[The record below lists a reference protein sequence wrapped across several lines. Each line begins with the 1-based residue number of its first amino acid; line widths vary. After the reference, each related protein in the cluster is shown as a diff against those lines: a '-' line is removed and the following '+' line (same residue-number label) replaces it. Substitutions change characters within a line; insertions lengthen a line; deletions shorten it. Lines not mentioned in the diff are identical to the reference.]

1 MTILIVGEESL
12 INLEIDK
19 ILKLEKNYSQIK
31 YDSLTP
37 CDKII
42 EELNTIDMFYD
53 KKIVIVK
60 DFLNIKEQD
69 ILQKYIEKSKDN
81 NILILTTSSLDERR
95 KIVKTLKE
103 KAKIID
109 TKNTNID
116 TFIKESFKDYEIDY
130 QTINMLKEY
139 TNNNYQKI
147 ENEINKLKMLKID
160 EKKITKEDIKEITL
174 KDFDTNIF
182 DFLKAINNK
191 NKKEALN
198 IYYKLSQ
205 NKEDEIKIIGALAN
219 NYRLLYKIKVLS
231 NTTLD
236 NDIMTKCNIKNP
248 YRLKILKQ
256 ESYNYSNEYL
266 LNMLKK
272 LSELD
277 IKIKSGQTDKKLGM
291 ELFLTS
297 I

>member
-19 ILKLEKNYSQIK
+19 ILKKEKNYSQIK

-160 EKKITKEDIKEITL
+160 EKKITKEDIKEVTL

-277 IKIKSGQTDKKLGM
+277 IKIKSGQTDKKLGI

>member
-147 ENEINKLKMLKID
+147 ENEINKLKMLKLD
-160 EKKITKEDIKEITL
+160 EKKITKEDIKEVTL

-191 NKKEALN
+191 NKKESLN

>member
-116 TFIKESFKDYEIDY
+116 NFIKESFKDYEIDY

-147 ENEINKLKMLKID
+147 ENEINKLKMLKLD
-160 EKKITKEDIKEITL
+160 EKKITKEDIKEVTL

-205 NKEDEIKIIGALAN
+205 NKEDEIKIIGTLAN
-219 NYRLLYKIKVLS
+219 NYRLLYKIKVLN

-236 NDIMTKCNIKNP
+236 NDIMAKCNIKNP

-256 ESYNYSNEYL
+256 ESYNYSEKYL

-291 ELFLTS
+291 ELFLTN

>member
-130 QTINMLKEY
+130 QIINMLKEY

-147 ENEINKLKMLKID
+147 ENEINKLKMLKLD
-160 EKKITKEDIKEITL
+160 EKKITKEDIKEVTL

-205 NKEDEIKIIGALAN
+205 NKEDEIKIIGTLAN
-219 NYRLLYKIKVLS
+219 NYRLIYKIKVLS

-256 ESYNYSNEYL
+256 ESYNYSEKYL

-291 ELFLTS
+291 ELFLTN

>member
-130 QTINMLKEY
+130 QIINMLKEY

-147 ENEINKLKMLKID
+147 ENEINKLKMLKLD
-160 EKKITKEDIKEITL
+160 EKKITKEDIKEVTL

>member
-147 ENEINKLKMLKID
+147 ENEINKLKMLKLD
-160 EKKITKEDIKEITL
+160 EKKITKEDIKEVTL

-277 IKIKSGQTDKKLGM
+277 IKIKSGQTDKKLGI

>member
-1 MTILIVGEESL
+1 
-12 INLEIDK
+12 
-19 ILKLEKNYSQIK
+19 
-31 YDSLTP
+31 
-37 CDKII
+37 
-42 EELNTIDMFYD
+42 
-53 KKIVIVK
+53 
-60 DFLNIKEQD
+60 
-69 ILQKYIEKSKDN
+69 
-81 NILILTTSSLDERR
+81 
-95 KIVKTLKE
+95 
-103 KAKIID
+103 
-109 TKNTNID
+109 
-116 TFIKESFKDYEIDY
+116 
-130 QTINMLKEY
+130 MLKF
-139 TNNNYQKI
+139 
-147 ENEINKLKMLKID
+147 D
-160 EKKITKEDIKEITL
+160 EKKITKEDIKEVTL

-191 NKKEALN
+191 NKKEALD

-205 NKEDEIKIIGALAN
+205 NKEDEIKIIGTLAN

-248 YRLKILKQ
+248 YRLKILTQ
-256 ESYNYSNEYL
+256 ESYNYSEKYL

-291 ELFLTS
+291 ELFLTN

>member
-116 TFIKESFKDYEIDY
+116 NFIKESFKDYEIDY

-160 EKKITKEDIKEITL
+160 EKKITKEDIKEVTL

>member
-1 MTILIVGEESL
+1 MTILIVGEDSL
-12 INLEIDK
+12 IDLEIDK
-19 ILKLEKNYSQIK
+19 ILKKEKNYSQIK
-31 YDSLTP
+31 YDSTIP

-69 ILQKYIEKSKDN
+69 PLIDYIEKSKDN
-81 NILILTTSSLDERR
+81 NILILSTTSLDERR
-95 KIVKTLKE
+95 KIVKVLKE
-103 KAKIID
+103 KAKVID

-147 ENEINKLKMLKID
+147 EKEIDKLKMLKFD
-160 EKKITKEDIKEITL
+160 EKKITKEDIKEVTL

-191 NKKEALN
+191 NKKEALD

-205 NKEDEIKIIGALAN
+205 NKEDEIKIIGTLAN

-256 ESYNYSNEYL
+256 ESYNYSEKYL

-291 ELFLTS
+291 ELFLTN

>member
-130 QTINMLKEY
+130 QIINMLKEY

-147 ENEINKLKMLKID
+147 ENEINKLKMLKLD
-160 EKKITKEDIKEITL
+160 EKKITKEDIKEVTL

-256 ESYNYSNEYL
+256 ESYNYSEKYL

>member
-130 QTINMLKEY
+130 QIINMLKEY

-147 ENEINKLKMLKID
+147 ENEINKLKMLKLD
-160 EKKITKEDIKEITL
+160 EKKITKEDIKEVTL
-174 KDFDTNIF
+174 KDLETNIL

-256 ESYNYSNEYL
+256 ESYNYSEKYL

>member
-130 QTINMLKEY
+130 QIINMLKEY

-147 ENEINKLKMLKID
+147 ENEINKLKMLKLD
-160 EKKITKEDIKEITL
+160 EKKITKEDIKEVTL
-174 KDFDTNIF
+174 KRS
-182 DFLKAINNK
+182 LK
-191 NKKEALN
+191 
-198 IYYKLSQ
+198 Y
-205 NKEDEIKIIGALAN
+205 
-219 NYRLLYKIKVLS
+219 
-231 NTTLD
+231 
-236 NDIMTKCNIKNP
+236 
-248 YRLKILKQ
+248 IL
-256 ESYNYSNEYL
+256 
-266 LNMLKK
+266 
-272 LSELD
+272 
-277 IKIKSGQTDKKLGM
+277 
-291 ELFLTS
+291 
-297 I
+297 